1 MLTPAV
7 SHNKLVRTNAVLPKN
22 PPKLDKA
29 KDVITMGECKYCKNN
44 KEMTDIMC
52 QKYRKL

>member
-52 QKYRKL
+52 